1 MKKVRLL
8 IIAAVAVLL
17 LALAFVLV
25 TRDPKLPNTDK
36 LPETEAVVEAEEPTE
51 VAEEEVQP
59 ENRLISLIE
68 LDLNNLDTIEV
79 ERVGADHYTL
89 IPFGEGTFKVA
100 DMPGVSLMTSAAQSI
115 RFSLILFTSNDI
127 VSEGENIADFGFDNP
142 KAYCT
147 ITADEESVVL
157 VLGNKSPDGAA
168 SYIMREGDSNVYL
181 VQGYLTDMLFADLY
195 SIREKTLP
203 LITVN
208 ALTDILVKE
217 SGDPKFTMTRYV
229 SDDPFDPGLFP
240 FFYTYP
246 YDPPKGVN
254 DSKLFELLEIF
265 QSGLFVYE
273 FIDSPESLAEYGLDS
288 QQALDLKMSAED
300 GTGLHLLLGDITD
313 KGLRYVLLAG
323 TDSPVM
329 LISASDTAV
338 ADIKPFKYAES
349 FAALVN
355 IDAIRG
361 YELTIGD
368 MLIEARIERSGDKE
382 DPVEDF
388 FINDQ
393 KIEEDLFKDYYQV
406 LIGRQIEGDADSE
419 IVDKFLDDTSV
430 LQLRYI
436 GRDDESLVK
445 EVEFYLYNDD
455 FYVLQIDGGSRRFL
469 IGQYQV
475 DYIVEQAAVL
485 L

>member
-1 MKKVRLL
+1 MKKMRLL
-8 IIAAVAVLL
+8 IISASAVLL

-25 TRDPKLPNTDK
+25 TREPKLPEPDK
-36 LPETEAVVEAEEPTE
+36 LSEAEAVIEAEETTEAV
-51 VAEEEVQP
+51 EEEVQR
-59 ENRLISLIE
+59 ESQFISLIE
-68 LDLNNLDTIEV
+68 LDMNNLDTIEV
-79 ERVGADHYTL
+79 ERVDEDHYTL

-100 DMPGVSLMTSAAQSI
+100 NMPGVSLMASAAQSI
-115 RFSLILFTSNDI
+115 RFSLILFTSNSI
-127 VSEGENIADFGFDNP
+127 VSEGENTADFGFDTP

-147 ITADEESVVL
+147 ITAGEERAVL
-157 VLGNKSPDGAA
+157 ILGDKSPDGAG
-168 SYIMREGDSNVYL
+168 SYIMRDSDPKVYL

-203 LITVN
+203 LVTVN
-208 ALTDILVKE
+208 ALTDISVKE
-217 SGDPKFTMTRYV
+217 HGDLKYVMTRYV

-254 DSKLFELLEIF
+254 DSKLFEILEIF
-265 QSGLFVYE
+265 QSGLFIYE
-273 FIDSPESLAEYGLDS
+273 FIDFPETLKEYGLDTL
-288 QQALDLKMSAED
+288 QALDLEMSAED

-313 KGLRYVLLAG
+313 DGLRYVLRAG
-323 TDSPVM
+323 TGSPVM

-338 ADIKPFKYAES
+338 ADIVPFKYAES
-349 FAALVN
+349 FAALVS

-361 YELTIGD
+361 YELIIGD
-368 MLIEARIERSGDKE
+368 LLIKAQIERSGAEE

-393 KIEEDLFKDYYQV
+393 KIEEDLFKDFYQV
-406 LIGRQIEGDADSE
+406 IIGRQVEGDAE
-419 IVDKFLDDTSV
+419 TVIVDQFLDSAPV
-430 LQLRYI
+430 FQLRYI

-445 EVEFYLYNDD
+445 EVAFYPYNDD

-475 DYIVEQAAVL
+475 DYIIEQAAL
-485 L
+485 LL